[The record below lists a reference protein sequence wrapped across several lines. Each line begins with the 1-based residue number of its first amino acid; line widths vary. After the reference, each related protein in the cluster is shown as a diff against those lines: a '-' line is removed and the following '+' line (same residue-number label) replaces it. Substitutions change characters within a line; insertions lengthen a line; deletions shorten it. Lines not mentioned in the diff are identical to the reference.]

1 MILRNAILPTTVV
14 IEWMNIVQGQ
24 SRRDRMAPR
33 SDPLPGEKRAYFL
46 AAGEGERY
54 VFGTQPATIIAPA
67 RSTGSLFELVVLS
80 GGKGDVFP
88 PHLHA
93 RAHESIFV
101 IDGRLELTLNGQTCL
116 LTPGDY
122 ACIPAGTPHGYRMRS
137 HRTRLLSFTVGDEVA
152 RLYSM
157 IGESFAGFEPPEKAL
172 RTDFATPFAAAESG
186 ADFKLVTHAPDGD
199 TCQLVEGG

>member
-54 VFGTQPATIIAPA
+54 VFGTQLATIIAPA

-93 RAHESIFV
+93 RAWETGTDAQRADLPADARRLCLHPGGNSSRLSHAQPPHTPAV
-101 IDGRLELTLNGQTCL
+101 IHDRG
-116 LTPGDY
+116 
-122 ACIPAGTPHGYRMRS
+122 
-137 HRTRLLSFTVGDEVA
+137 
-152 RLYSM
+152 
-157 IGESFAGFEPPEKAL
+157 
-172 RTDFATPFAAAESG
+172 
-186 ADFKLVTHAPDGD
+186 
-199 TCQLVEGG
+199 